1 MELPVVRGKY
11 RYNAE
16 LSKLCWFGVGG
27 KAEVLFIPEDLDDL
41 CNFLQQKSPNI
52 KVNIIGIGSNIIPS
66 DAGIEGVTIR
76 LGRSFNFVED
86 IGNHLLRVGA
96 ATLDVNFAAAA
107 ATMNVAGL
115 EFFAGIPG
123 TIGGAIAMNAGA
135 YGGDTSCCL
144 VSAKAVELS
153 TGLVKELVNS
163 EFGFDY
169 RSNNLPKNWL
179 FVEAIFQ
186 GKAGNKN
193 EIEQQIMQIQQQRAA
208 TQPVRTRTGG
218 STFKNPNG
226 YKAWELIDKAGCR
239 GLRVGGA
246 EVSHMHCNFFISD
259 GTATAKD
266 LIQLIAEV
274 KHRVLEHSGIQLE
287 EEIKILS

>member
-41 CNFLQQKSPNI
+41 CNFLQKKSPNI

-86 IGNHLLRVGA
+86 MGNHLLRVGA
-96 ATLDVNFAAAA
+96 ATLDVNFASAAA
-107 ATMNVAGL
+107 DMNVAGL

-153 TGLVKELVNS
+153 SGLVRELVNS

-179 FVEAIFQ
+179 FVEAVFQ

-193 EIEQQIMQIQQQRAA
+193 KIEQQIMQIQQQRAA